1 MKPTR
6 QNNDINTIK
15 DVRNIFNELR
25 NNLSHKETKRIRKK
39 IRRIEAVH
47 NVLKEKEQKDSLTSR
62 QKNMLR
68 MMKGIL
74 RTLVSTLRI

>member
-6 QNNDINTIK
+6 QNNDISTIK

-39 IRRIEAVH
+39 
-47 NVLKEKEQKDSLTSR
+47 NS
-62 QKNMLR
+62 
-68 MMKGIL
+68 
-74 RTLVSTLRI
+74 

>member
-47 NVLKEKEQKDSLTSR
+47 NVLKEKEQKDSLTCR